1 MTDNL
6 MIQAGLDLHYMFVEI
21 WKTFVVVEK

>member
-6 MIQAGLDLHYMFVEI
+6 MIRAGLDLHYMFVEI
-21 WKTFVVVEK
+21 WKKFVVVEK